1 MGAFRV
7 NVADI
12 LGSDVPPRPVRIAEP
27 VDWGLELSRVL
38 PDPPL
43 VANLEVQPT
52 SGGVLVRGTVD
63 YAIEHSCRR
72 CLSDFTETEQLRVA
86 AMFERTPED
95 ETYPIEGDEIDLEPF
110 LRDEV
115 LLDLP
120 MGPECPDGCA
130 EVVTTPES
138 DLNTGSPGDEAET
151 GSPFAALRGLFE
163 PGD

>member
-27 VDWGLELSRVL
+27 VEWELELSRVP
-38 PDPPL
+38 PDRPL
-43 VANLEVQPT
+43 VAELTVQLT

-63 YAIEHSCRR
+63 VAFEHSCRR
-72 CLSDFTETEQLRVA
+72 CLTEFTEARHLRVA

-95 ETYPIEGDEIDLEPF
+95 ETYPIEGDEIDLELF

-120 MGPECPDGCA
+120 MGPECLDGCV

-138 DLNTGSPGDEAET
+138 DLNTHSPGDEAES
-151 GSPFAALRGLFE
+151 GSPFAVLRDLFE